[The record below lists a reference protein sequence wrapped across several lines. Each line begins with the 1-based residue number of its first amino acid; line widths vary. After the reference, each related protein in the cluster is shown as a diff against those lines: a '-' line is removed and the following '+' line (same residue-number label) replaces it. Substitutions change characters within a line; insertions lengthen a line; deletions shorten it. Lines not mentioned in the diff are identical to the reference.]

1 MRFSRLIALVVAG
14 TMSAC
19 SGEDPAASSTVTP
32 TTTPPKPPPPKPE
45 CAASADCTA
54 SADKPL
60 CDVPTGTCI
69 VLPAGNEIGVKDGT
83 PASVTLVVIYEPD
96 KPRTPTDLAFHPD
109 RPEELW
115 IVNRKDDSVVTVK
128 NPGAPEAKAQRRHDP
143 DAMHFMHFP
152 PAIAFGAGDT
162 FGVCGDGDNDG
173 SNFMGPALFS
183 ADPAVFAKSTPD
195 GLGSHL
201 DMLHSTS
208 FCKGIAHVEANV
220 FWVFD
225 GFKKSLDKYDFHSD
239 HGPGNDDHA
248 DGEIHRYVTGKVL
261 GVTGV
266 PSHVFYNA
274 EDKQL
279 YVADTGHKR
288 IVKLDTTSGTLGSSF
303 SGQEAIKA
311 RKYMNGAVLTELV
324 PPGTLD
330 VPSGIEVQDGLVF
343 VSDNATSKFHAFDAQ
358 GQIVRTLDTGLPA
371 GSLAGFTFGP
381 DGRIYF
387 VDMLS
392 GRAYRIDPLL

>member
-1 MRFSRLIALVVAG
+1 MRFLRLIALVAAG
-14 TMSAC
+14 MLSAC
-19 SGEDPAASSTVTP
+19 SGEDPAASST
-32 TTTPPKPPPPKPE
+32 TTPPSPPPPSKPE

-60 CDVPTGTCI
+60 CDGATGTCV

-83 PASVTLVVIYEPD
+83 PASVTLVTIYEPD
-96 KPRTPTDLAFHPD
+96 QPRMPTDLAFHPD
-109 RPEELW
+109 RTNELW
-115 IVNRKDDSVVTVK
+115 VVNRKDDSVITIK
-128 NPGAPEAKAQRRHDP
+128 NPGAPDAEAQRRHDP
-143 DAMHFMHFP
+143 NAMHFMHLP

-162 FGVCGDGDNDG
+162 FGTCGDGDGGN
-173 SNFMGPALFS
+173 NFMGPALFS
-183 ADPAVFAKSTPD
+183 ADPAVFAKATPD

-220 FWVFD
+220 FWVF
-225 GFKKSLDKYDFHSD
+225 GGLKKSLDKYDFQSD

-248 DGEIHRYVTGKVL
+248 DGEVYRYVTGQVL
-261 GVTGV
+261 GVTDV
-266 PSHVFYNA
+266 PSHIFYNA

-288 IVKLDTTSGTLGSSF
+288 IVKLDTTSGTLGKTF
-303 SGQEAIKA
+303 SGLETIKA
-311 RKYMNGAVLTELV
+311 RKYMDGATLTELV
-324 PPGTLD
+324 PPGTLE

-343 VSDNATSKFHAFDAQ
+343 VTDNATSKFYAFDPQ

-387 VDMLS
+387 VDMIS
-392 GRAYRIDPLL
+392 GRVYRIDPLL